1 MKKTLKTIAIV
12 AVFNSLRNA
21 TVTKMEEAEKFAV
34 VRAMRTLR
42 PIASE
47 FEAFVAEAR
56 EKLKPECF
64 EQLLEIERKGE
75 DATPEEREMHGRLGS
90 EYVGSVNK
98 CIRPEEEK
106 EVDVEIE
113 PLTFEA
119 LCRLFATNDFNIDT
133 MLMIEDV
140 IGE

>member
-1 MKKTLKTIAIV
+1 MKKTLKITAIA
-12 AVFNSLRNA
+12 AVFNILRNA
-21 TVTKMEEAEKFAV
+21 SLTKMEETEKFAV

-56 EKLKPECF
+56 EKLKPEYF

-75 DATPEEREMHGRLGS
+75 DATPDEREMHDKLGT
-90 EYVGSVNK
+90 EYVASVDR
-98 CIRPEEEK
+98 CIRPEAEK
-106 EVDVEIE
+106 EVEVEIE

-119 LCRLFATNDFNIDT
+119 LCRLFATNDFKIDM